1 MRILSYN
8 IHKGFSFKRTYV
20 LEQIKNAISEL
31 QADLVFLQE
40 VLGEYQGITPQ
51 LDYLTESLWP
61 HHVYGKNA
69 VYSEGHHGNAILSA
83 HPFLSF
89 ENIDI
94 STNRFERRG
103 LLHGV
108 IDWPGTGDP
117 SARVFGQ
124 SSGLH
129 VICVHLDLLERAR
142 FTQAQRICERIQS
155 AVPTQCPLII
165 AGDFNDWRQSLSP
178 ILESELG
185 VQEVFKLKTGRHAR
199 SFPSFW
205 PIFPLDRIY
214 VRGLQLQDVRRL
226 SGDPWHRLSDHNALY
241 SELTIL

>member
-1 MRILSYN
+1 LRILSYN
-8 IHKGFSFKRTYV
+8 IHKGFSFKQTYV
-20 LEQIKNAISEL
+20 LDQIKNAISEL

-40 VLGEYQGITPQ
+40 VLGEHRGHRKKQKNWPITSQ
-51 LDYLTESLWP
+51 LDYLAESLWP

-69 VYSEGHHGNAILSA
+69 VYSQGHHGNAMMSA
-83 HPFLSF
+83 HPFRSF

-108 IDWPGTGDP
+108 VDWPGCE
-117 SARVFGQ
+117 
-124 SSGLH
+124 SGLH

-142 FTQAQRICERIQS
+142 KNQVDWICQRIKK
-155 AVPTQCPLII
+155 AVPISGPLII

-178 ILESELG
+178 ILEKELG
-185 VQEVFKLKTGRHAR
+185 VQEVFKTQTGQHAL

-205 PIFPLDRIY
+205 PVLRLDRIY
-214 VRGLQLQDVRRL
+214 IRGLRLHEARCL
-226 SGDPWHRLSDHNALY
+226 SGDPWRKLSDHNALY